1 MLPQTLHYGSK
12 SHQLLTAPLA
22 SQTEMY
28 TYSKDTDSELVF
40 AGLLSHKLAMK
51 QAQDNLAGTDAALA
65 MLQSRM
71 ALHRKDKQSKQ

>member
-1 MLPQTLHYGSK
+1 MLPQTLHYGNK
-12 SHQLLTAPLA
+12 TQQLLTTPLA
-22 SQTEMY
+22 SQTEL
-28 TYSKDTDSELVF
+28 YSHSAEPAAELAF

-71 ALHRKDKQSKQ
+71 ASHQKDKQSKQ